1 MDGNERKWHFMIFPS
16 ISDCSSDRP
25 PEKESRKELK
35 INNLSFWSSM
45 EFHFSGIL
53 SSTGAQMNP
62 MYPMICHGH
71 PWAMIVFLGWSL
83 LMLQPG
89 DCNHCLYIVFA
100 SHFWEARDSLR
111 RPCGQKTQGDW
122 RSCSTKSRKQD
133 WPRLRVLLLESH
145 FRHAALLDIRVPL
158 AAFQVSLCLTQES
171 NSGIFIVRGT
181 EVFYL
186 CMLGSRTPTK

>member
-1 MDGNERKWHFMIFPS
+1 MGIHGPWLFSLGGVFS
-16 ISDCSSDRP
+16 CF
-25 PEKESRKELK
+25 
-35 INNLSFWSSM
+35 NLA
-45 EFHFSGIL
+45 IAI
-53 SSTGAQMNP
+53 T
-62 MYPMICHGH
+62 
-71 PWAMIVFLGWSL
+71 VF
-83 LMLQPG
+83 
-89 DCNHCLYIVFA
+89 IVFA

-111 RPCGQKTQGDW
+111 RPYGQKTQGVW

-181 EVFYL
+181 
-186 CMLGSRTPTK
+186 